1 MTEAES
7 AVKTGSNDG
16 PTKVWTTL
24 ITNTKYLTGLF
35 TLEYSLRNV
44 GSKYPLVALYTE
56 SFEEEGLE
64 ALDRRGIRKQKVE
77 YLLPKA
83 HKDYSTDPR
92 FYDCWSKLQP
102 FSLVEYERIVQLDSD
117 MIVLRNMDELM
128 ELPLNETDRVF
139 AASHACVCNPY
150 NKTHYPQNWTE
161 ENCVYSRYKEYSAE
175 YKSKV
180 LGSTPLPEALSLAI
194 VAKTGSDKCD
204 GYGDVAGC
212 GASPRSID
220 SSKSNHDTHTSE
232 ASNSSGDELS
242 TEATTPVLVSQ
253 REFLHAYGPG
263 PDKGLSICNGGLQ
276 VVEPNL
282 AIYDR
287 IQSALSKPTSTS
299 GYDFA
304 DQSLLSDVF
313 KDRWVPLS
321 YKYNALKTL
330 RVIHADAWDDSEVC
344 NVHYILN
351 PKPWDVRHLAD
362 RLSSEYDDTNTF
374 QLWFKVDDERLASEA
389 QRGIKDGF

>member
-7 AVKTGSNDG
+7 VLQIGSNDG

-35 TLEYSLRNV
+35 TLEYSLRKV
-44 GSKYPLVALYTE
+44 ESKYPLVALYTD
-56 SFEEEGLE
+56 SFEDEGLE
-64 ALDRRGIRKQKVE
+64 ALERRGIRKQKVE

-102 FSLVEYERIVQLDSD
+102 FSLVEYDRIVQLDSD
-117 MIVLRNMDELM
+117 MVVLRNMDELM
-128 ELPLNETDRVF
+128 ELPLNGADRVF

-150 NKTHYPQNWTE
+150 HKTHYPKDWTE
-161 ENCVYSRYKEYSAE
+161 ENCVYSRYKEYSSE

-180 LGSTPLPEALSLAI
+180 LGSTTLPEALSSAI
-194 VAKTGSDKCD
+194 VAKTGH
-204 GYGDVAGC
+204 GGDTCEFFDAA

-220 SSKSNHDTHTSE
+220 SSTKST
-232 ASNSSGDELS
+232 SGDSELS
-242 TEATTPVLVSQ
+242 TEATTPTLVSQ
-253 REFLHAYGPG
+253 LPDFLHAYGPG

-276 VVEPNL
+276 VVNPNTE
-282 AIYDR
+282 IYDR
-287 IQSALSKPTSTS
+287 IQLALSRPTSTS
-299 GYDFA
+299 SYDFA

-330 RVIHADAWDDSEVC
+330 RVFHGEAWDDSEVC

-351 PKPWDVRHLAD
+351 PKPWDVRHLPD

-374 QLWFKVDDERLASEA
+374 ELWFKVDDERLASEA
-389 QRGIKDGF
+389 DRGIKDGF